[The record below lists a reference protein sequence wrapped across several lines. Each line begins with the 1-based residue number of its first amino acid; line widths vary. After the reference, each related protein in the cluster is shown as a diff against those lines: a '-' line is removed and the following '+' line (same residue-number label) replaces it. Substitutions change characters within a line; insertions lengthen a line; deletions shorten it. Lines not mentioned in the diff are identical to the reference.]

1 MDIRGDWIA
10 QLGPPRP
17 LHFGSADAG
26 SDLPAHVRA
35 GSGLRRWGGRL
46 VVVQD
51 DVNALALVDERTGAV
66 TPLLLPAGAE
76 GRRHFSEGRGNKAAK
91 MDLEACAALPDGRL
105 LVLGSGSSP
114 ARERLV
120 LVEPDLALRVVEA
133 GPLFAHLRSR
143 PDFAGAELNL
153 EGAVVVGGRLW
164 LFQRG
169 NGRAT
174 EGRAP
179 CSAVGELA
187 LSALLDFVERGAG
200 PPTLAAVRR
209 VELGQI
215 GGVPFGFTDATAL
228 PDGRVVFLAGA
239 EGSPD
244 VTADGPVLGARL
256 GLLDGEHVVLCE
268 IVDEHGQPTPL
279 KLEGIDHLGADEDG
293 ALRFSVVADMDDPE
307 VPAAL
312 ATLRWGPTAAG
323 QGRAQGG

>member
-1 MDIRGDWIA
+1 VDIQGDWIA

-17 LHFGSADAG
+17 LRFGQADPG
-26 SDLPAHVRA
+26 RDLPAHVRA

-66 TPLLLPAGAE
+66 TPLLLPAGAG

-105 LVLGSGSSP
+105 LVVGSGSSP

-120 LVEPDLALRVVEA
+120 LVEPDLSLRVVEA

-174 EGRAP
+174 AGRAP

-187 LSALLDFVERGAG
+187 LSALLDFIDRGAG
-200 PPTLAAVRR
+200 PPSLAAVRR
-209 VELGQI
+209 VELGQV

-239 EGSPD
+239 EASPD
-244 VTADGPVLGARL
+244 ATADGPVLGARV
-256 GLLDGEHVVLCE
+256 GLLEGEQVVLCE

-279 KLEGIDHLGADEDG
+279 KLEGIDLLGVDGDG
-293 ALRFSVVADMDDPE
+293 ALRFAVVADMDDPE
-307 VPAAL
+307 LPAAL
-312 ATLRWGPTAAG
+312 AALRWGPPA
-323 QGRAQGG
+323 GRAASPGG